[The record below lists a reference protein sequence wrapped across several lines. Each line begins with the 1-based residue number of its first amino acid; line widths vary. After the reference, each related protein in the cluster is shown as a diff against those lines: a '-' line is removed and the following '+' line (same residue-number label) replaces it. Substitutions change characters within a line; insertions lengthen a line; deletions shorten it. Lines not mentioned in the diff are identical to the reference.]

1 MLPPSVKITPP
12 PQSSGASGV
21 IFASS
26 VTTAFQNTK
35 ESVTAIA
42 EGTLTQSYT
51 KLTYTGSQWQ
61 SFTGTT
67 TITSSIETTIVKRAR
82 KLWLLWWD
90 QQVFIGA
97 ALGLVLAAAAVAASG
112 HSRVHL
118 VEAAMVKA
126 EAQV

>member
-1 MLPPSVKITPP
+1 M
-12 PQSSGASGV
+12 
-21 IFASS
+21 
-26 VTTAFQNTK
+26 
-35 ESVTAIA
+35 
-42 EGTLTQSYT
+42 
-51 KLTYTGSQWQ
+51 
-61 SFTGTT
+61 
-67 TITSSIETTIVKRAR
+67 VKRAR

-97 ALGLVLAAAAVAASG
+97 ALGLVLAAEATAAAAAVAASG